1 MTPHGVVWEGV
12 AARLDVGQRL
22 GVKRQTKERS
32 CSFLL
37 PPSCRIVLVIYE
49 QLLREETNMAEIVK
63 LSK

>member
-37 PPSCRIVLVIYE
+37 PPCCIVLVIYE
-49 QLLREETNMAEIVK
+49 QLLREETNMADIVK

>member
-22 GVKRQTKERS
+22 RVKTQTKERS
-32 CSFLL
+32 SFLL

-49 QLLREETNMAEIVK
+49 QLLTEETNMADIVK